1 METTTNLKERGF
13 ATISTPDGRHRIWL
27 HRPTPEGSIH
37 ASCNF
42 ALAGHYDFVDAV
54 DTLGYVS
61 VYSALTYDNDYSSM
75 NISCLMNPAECME
88 RLMEDL
94 PKVMEEWL

>member
-1 METTTNLKERGF
+1 MTTTTERQQRGF
-13 ATISTPDGRHRIWL
+13 ATIYTPDGRQRIWL

-54 DTLGYVS
+54 DTLGYVR
-61 VYSALTYDNDYSSM
+61 VEQATTYDKDYSSLTLT
-75 NISCLMNPAECME
+75 CLLAPEGCLE

-94 PKVMEEWL
+94 PEKMEEYL

>member
-1 METTTNLKERGF
+1 METNNLQSRGF
-13 ATISTPDGRHRIWL
+13 ATISNADGRLRIRVQ
-27 HRPTPEGSIH
+27 RPTPEGSIH
-37 ASCNF
+37 LSCNF

-61 VYSALTYDNDYSSM
+61 VYSALTYDTDYSSM
-75 NISCLMNPAECME
+75 VMTCLMESGECMA

>member
-61 VYSALTYDNDYSSM
+61 VDYSSM

>member
-1 METTTNLKERGF
+1 M
-13 ATISTPDGRHRIWL
+13 
-27 HRPTPEGSIH
+27 
-37 ASCNF
+37 
-42 ALAGHYDFVDAV
+42 DAV

>member
-13 ATISTPDGRHRIWL
+13 ATIYTPDGRQRIWL

-61 VYSALTYDNDYSSM
+61 VYSALTYDTRWAM
-75 NISCLMNPAECME
+75 
-88 RLMEDL
+88 
-94 PKVMEEWL
+94 

>member
-27 HRPTPEGSIH
+27 HRPTPEGSIY

-54 DTLGYVS
+54 NTLGYVS
-61 VYSALTYDNDYSSM
+61 VYNALTYDNYYSSLKLT
-75 NISCLMNPAECME
+75 CLLEPEGCLE

-94 PKVMEEWL
+94 PEKMEKYL